1 MTLDPAFRGRE
12 LKPRR
17 VPGLS
22 PRRALHLALAVGFG
36 VAAHFDPAVVGT
48 AGLAVAVFGWLGQL
62 DPDDR

>member
-1 MTLDPAFRGRE
+1 
-12 LKPRR
+12 
-17 VPGLS
+17 
-22 PRRALHLALAVGFG
+22 LALAVGFG